1 MAEKTAAFPRTLWS
15 QSASDQVMLAYT
27 AGPDQQWD
35 GRLLHWDILGSLGH
49 VAGLAASGVITAASH
64 RKLQAAL
71 RSALRA
77 ADAGRLRFTPKD
89 EDVHTA
95 VENWLVRRD
104 KRIGEMVHTGRS
116 RNDQVCCDLRLYLK
130 DRLLDLHAG
139 GRAVVAELLAFA
151 RREQR
156 SIWPGYTHTRRAMPS
171 SAALWAGGIAEGLLD
186 SLTTLEATW
195 VQVDRSPLGSAAG
208 YGVPLP
214 IKREATAKALGF
226 AGIDH
231 VVTSTQN
238 SRGRTE
244 AAVVFWCAQLAHDL
258 SRLAGDVILWSAEEY
273 GYLELPASF
282 VTGSSI
288 MPHKR
293 NPDLFELT
301 RARAAQIDGDLAA
314 VLAVRAKP
322 TSGYQR
328 DYQLLKAPLMGAL
341 DRTGEMLGMLAR
353 VLPGLTV
360 NRKRAAA
367 AVTGDLLA
375 TDEVMRRVEEGIPFR
390 TAYRDVA
397 KELRSKAA
405 LRVPSRSGIFAR
417 RRSTGGLG
425 NPGLSMLL
433 SRNRARERWE
443 SRERKRFS
451 AAMRRLAT
459 GRRG

>member
-1 MAEKTAAFPRTLWS
+1 MAEKRTSRPRTLWS
-15 QSASDQVMLAYT
+15 EASPDQAMLAYT
-27 AGPDQQWD
+27 AGPDQAWD
-35 GRLLHWDILGSLGH
+35 GRFLRWDILGSLGH
-49 VAGLAASGVITAASH
+49 VAGLSASGVITPTSH

-77 ADAGRLRFTPKD
+77 ADSGRLAFTEKD

-95 VENWLVRRD
+95 VESWLTRRHG
-104 KRIGEMVHTGRS
+104 KIGEMVHTGRS

-130 DRLLDLHAG
+130 DRLLDLHAE
-139 GRAVVAELLAFA
+139 GRDVAAELLAFA

-156 SIWPGYTHTRRAMPS
+156 SLWPGYTHTRRAMPS
-171 SAALWAGGIAEGLLD
+171 SAGLWAAGIAEGLLD
-186 SLTTLEATW
+186 SLATIEGTW

-214 IKREATAKALGF
+214 LKREVAARALGF
-226 AGIDH
+226 GGIDH

-238 SRGRTE
+238 SRGRIE
-244 AAVVFWCAQLAHDL
+244 AAVVFWCAQVAHEL

-273 GYLELPASF
+273 GYLELPVEF

-288 MPHKR
+288 MPQKR

-301 RARAAQIDGDLAA
+301 RARAAQVDGDLATI
-314 VLAVRAKP
+314 LSLRGKL
-322 TSGYQR
+322 TSGYHR

-341 DRTGEMLGMLAR
+341 DRTGEMLAMMAQ
-353 VLPGLTV
+353 VIPGITV

-375 TDEVMRRVEEGIPFR
+375 TDEVMRRVGEGVPFR
-390 TAYRDVA
+390 RAYREVVS
-397 KELRSKAA
+397 ELRSGGDLPA
-405 LRVPSRSGIFAR
+405 PSPSEISAR

-425 NPGLSMLL
+425 NPGLSILV

-443 SRERKRFS
+443 TRERKRFDS
-451 AAMRRLAT
+451 AMRRLVT